1 MGWRAGRSEVVLD
14 LGVEGVVLCWEGL
27 HLSVCVQVSA
37 HRAEEAF

>member
-1 MGWRAGRSEVVLD
+1 MGWRAECREVVLD
-14 LGVEGVVLCWEGL
+14 LGVKRVVLGWKGL